1 MRSLAHPRFRAPVAP
16 HERWPGAPRLGR
28 RGLLAGALGVVA
40 FRAASTS
47 RAASY
52 DAEAPRLSPSAPRLA
67 LEAGRSVI
75 ELALPARAYVS
86 MGIFGPRHALLGC
99 SFNGSELARRLAA
112 HSPLDEDGLL
122 PRIVSLETDEEPE
135 PMSVVID
142 LADPA
147 SLVLTWADRDA
158 LGAPTPRGLERGLEL
173 PRPLVGLPAPRS
185 RRDGYMLA
193 VPGRY
198 LFGRLDV
205 VRDLQ
210 RAFAATQKRYR
221 GDPIAVSDLSQ
232 WDGRRPKSDLSEPRH
247 ISHDGG
253 LDVDLALPASDAI
266 PSTVRDH
273 CRGVLLEPDRYGC
286 APGTARGVDHARL
299 AMLLGTLVDL
309 EPGRITKIF
318 LDDVYRRELIRAA
331 PALFEKRFIEA
342 PALAALGEDGLLVA
356 SPWHTDHVHV
366 RFAGE
371 KARTPSW

>member
-1 MRSLAHPRFRAPVAP
+1 MAAARASRVWAG
-16 HERWPGAPRLGR
+16 E
-28 RGLLAGALGVVA
+28 GAL
-40 FRAASTS
+40 
-47 RAASY
+47 
-52 DAEAPRLSPSAPRLA
+52 PRLSPSAPRLP
-67 LEAGRSVI
+67 LEAGRSVF
-75 ELALPARAYVS
+75 ELVLPARSYVS
-86 MGIFGPRHALLGC
+86 IGIFGPRHALLGC
-99 SFNGSELARRLAA
+99 SFVGSELARRLVS

-122 PRIVSLETDEEPE
+122 PRLVSFETDDAPA
-135 PMSVVID
+135 PMSAVVD

-147 SLVLTWADRDA
+147 GVVLSWVDAEA
-158 LGAPTPRGLERGLEL
+158 LGAPTARGLERGLES
-173 PRPLVGLPAPRS
+173 PRPLVGLPVPRS

-232 WDGRRPKSDLSEPRH
+232 WNGQRPKSDLSEPRH

-253 LDVDLALPASDAI
+253 VDVDLALPASDAI

-342 PALAALGEDGLLVA
+342 PAFAALGEDGVLVA

-371 KARTPSW
+371 KARAPSW